1 VEKESYQVQVRLV
14 DDGLN
19 LIDFEVHMLGIP
31 EGDRQGK
38 EVVAKWRLLDKDF
51 SNGGTFYTDS
61 NGLEM
66 QKRVLNYRSTYT
78 LDTDMIVSANYYPIN
93 TAIAIRDSD
102 SGVQMTV
109 MNDRAQGGSSI
120 ENGTIE
126 LMQNRR
132 LFYDDD
138 RGLEEPLNEIDED
151 GKGIAVNALY
161 RVQIFDASKVQSS
174 L

>member
-1 VEKESYQVQVRLV
+1 
-14 DDGLN
+14 
-19 LIDFEVHMLGIP
+19 
-31 EGDRQGK
+31 
-38 EVVAKWRLLDKDF
+38 
-51 SNGGTFYTDS
+51 
-61 NGLEM
+61 M
-66 QKRVLNYRSTYT
+66 QKRILNYRSTYT
-78 LDTDMIVSANYYPIN
+78 LETDMKVSANYYPIN

-138 RGLEEPLNEIDED
+138 RGLNEPLDEVD
-151 GKGIAVNALY
+151 KNG
-161 RVQIFDASKVQSS
+161 
-174 L
+174 